1 MKAKAFSFLCL
12 AFISISALKGQNNE
26 PSMDSLSYS
35 LGILLAQNLK
45 QQGFDNVNLDD
56 LARGVADQINGNPLQ
71 IEMKEANRIVQEY
84 AEAQQA
90 KKYEGIIKEG
100 EAFLAAN
107 AQKEGV
113 STTASGLQYRVIT
126 PGTGAQ
132 PTASSS
138 VTVHYSG
145 KLLDGTE
152 FDSSYKRNEP
162 TTFGVG
168 QVISGWTEALQL
180 MKEGSKWEIFIP
192 YNLAYGERGAGQA
205 IPPYA
210 TLIFEVE
217 LISVK

>member
-1 MKAKAFSFLCL
+1 
-12 AFISISALKGQNNE
+12 
-26 PSMDSLSYS
+26 MDSLSYS